1 MDPADSEEDPL
12 LLYQVTYT
20 GCKRRR
26 SKEAEGGH
34 FRSLSE
40 GYELSN
46 DDHVTNLPQGD
57 IYFYNSKNIFFEQKP
72 ISVPP
77 LIIPCHFRQLQQQ
90 YALGKRNKIIIVDIV
105 RLLI

>member
-1 MDPADSEEDPL
+1 MDLAGSEEDPL
-12 LLYQVTYT
+12 LLYQVTYTYT

-40 GYELSN
+40 GYEPSN
-46 DDHVTNLPQGD
+46 DDHVSNLPQGD

-72 ISVPP
+72 ISMPLPP
-77 LIIPCHFRQLQQQ
+77 L
-90 YALGKRNKIIIVDIV
+90 
-105 RLLI
+105 